1 MRFAGGERPVVGVSA
16 VCDRCAVLALGP
28 LLLGLP
34 AEWDPCPLPQCR
46 GSRVQPGSFS
56 RVGPLLL
63 GVCAELDPPFF
74 VQHGLEA

>member
-1 MRFAGGERPVVGVSA
+1 VVGVSA
-16 VCDRCAVLALGP
+16 VCDRCAVLVLGP